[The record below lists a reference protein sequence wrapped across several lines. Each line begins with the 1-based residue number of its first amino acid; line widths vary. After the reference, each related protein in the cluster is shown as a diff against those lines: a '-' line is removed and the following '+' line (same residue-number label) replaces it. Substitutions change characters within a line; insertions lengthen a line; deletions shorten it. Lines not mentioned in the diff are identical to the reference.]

1 MPCAKIGS
9 SRSFARQCSKMSGVE
24 DISDDNNEDVNELS
38 DEHQLPMDKH
48 NKPIL
53 IVDSN
58 YVETGSAPPTDSAP
72 LTDSTDATVEDVVD
86 TEDCNKDD
94 GADSSKAG
102 NSEGNPDSTLKVISM
117 CT

>member
-1 MPCAKIGS
+1 
-9 SRSFARQCSKMSGVE
+9 MSGVE
-24 DISDDNNEDVNELS
+24 DISDNNNEDVNELY
-38 DEHQLPMDKH
+38 DEHQLPVDKD
-48 NKPIL
+48 NKSIYIY